1 MVLAVISCVATHC
14 FSQDPD
20 NRSCVCTMNAD
31 GSDLKTLVRVEPY
44 HRHMVPRWSPDGR
57 EIIFDVS
64 WKDSGEYDPRLFKI
78 PAAGG
83 KPIDLGLGK
92 QGCWS
97 PDGKQIAFRIPP
109 DAGAGVEEGVWIM
122 NSDGEGRQHL
132 LRGFTPVFSPDGSR
146 IACTSAHEGRDNIY
160 IYDVL
165 EGTTRKID
173 QPYNKVPGYPA
184 WSPDGKELAFIGV
197 NPGNDPEL
205 VTMPADGSAPPKI
218 RCANSKLAQS
228 PSWRSDGRLV
238 LGLTIAERLQRTV
251 FFDLRERASVANS
264 APAEQEE
271 PKSLEKI
278 DESQTY
284 RDPAWSP
291 DGKKIV
297 VITGQE
303 WPN

>member
-1 MVLAVISCVATHC
+1 
-14 FSQDPD
+14 
-20 NRSCVCTMNAD
+20 
-31 GSDLKTLVRVEPY
+31 
-44 HRHMVPRWSPDGR
+44 
-57 EIIFDVS
+57 
-64 WKDSGEYDPRLFKI
+64 
-78 PAAGG
+78 
-83 KPIDLGLGK
+83 
-92 QGCWS
+92 
-97 PDGKQIAFRIPP
+97 
-109 DAGAGVEEGVWIM
+109 
-122 NSDGEGRQHL
+122 
-132 LRGFTPVFSPDGSR
+132 
-146 IACTSAHEGRDNIY
+146 
-160 IYDVL
+160 
-165 EGTTRKID
+165 
-173 QPYNKVPGYPA
+173 
-184 WSPDGKELAFIGV
+184 
-197 NPGNDPEL
+197 
-205 VTMPADGSAPPKI
+205 MPADGSAPPKI